1 MMPAP
6 LRADDL
12 PALAAQ
18 QLIRTCQLAQVS
30 RTQLAF
36 YCAAVGV
43 TDPIHYDS
51 TFARQAGFAD
61 NVVNGSLRV
70 AWMAQV
76 LHELA
81 LPGGS
86 LVRLKCSHRAPM
98 LAGAAPCIEIRY
110 LGHTASEHG
119 LLVDLAVQTLV
130 DGRVCDVGTGAV
142 LIPNANT

>member
-12 PALAAQ
+12 PALVAQ

-43 TDPIHYDS
+43 TDPIHYES

-70 AWMAQV
+70 AWRGDGPAGYR
-76 LHELA
+76 EDGA
-81 LPGGS
+81 LPQ
-86 LVRLKCSHRAPM
+86 P
-98 LAGAAPCIEIRY
+98 GAM
-110 LGHTASEHG
+110 
-119 LLVDLAVQTLV
+119 
-130 DGRVCDVGTGAV
+130 
-142 LIPNANT
+142 